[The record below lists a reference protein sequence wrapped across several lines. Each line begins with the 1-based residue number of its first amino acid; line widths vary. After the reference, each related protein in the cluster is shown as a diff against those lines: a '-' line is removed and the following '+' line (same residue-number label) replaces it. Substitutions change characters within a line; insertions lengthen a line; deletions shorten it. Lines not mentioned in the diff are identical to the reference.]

1 MVWIGL
7 YGIYLPGGRYLF
19 RSVLIGILVASFTL
33 GSFPA
38 GVGAYQLSQLRQ
50 ELASA
55 LSGAAHAQADMDAEL
70 QRMNDSMAS
79 KASSTESDVPMPL
92 SAEFETGGGYPQPEI
107 SNADTRELEGPAI
120 AESEPKDQEAGDGSP
135 ENVAGSES
143 QESTQGNSAGGVD
156 IVDDAAVPDSMT
168 SAEQDAAQIEGAEVL
183 QQGDGEKGGNVLL
196 ADRAAVD
203 ALGGR
208 DFAGQVVGE
217 ASQLS

>member
-92 SAEFETGGGYPQPEI
+92 SAEFETGGGV
-107 SNADTRELEGPAI
+107 SPA
-120 AESEPKDQEAGDGSP
+120 
-135 ENVAGSES
+135 
-143 QESTQGNSAGGVD
+143 
-156 IVDDAAVPDSMT
+156 
-168 SAEQDAAQIEGAEVL
+168 
-183 QQGDGEKGGNVLL
+183 
-196 ADRAAVD
+196 
-203 ALGGR
+203 
-208 DFAGQVVGE
+208 
-217 ASQLS
+217 